1 MGAYPQDFIP
11 PLDQGGP
18 GQGEP
23 VGGFGGNAGTDGEA
37 HRAVVRQV
45 GKAPVLLVHGNSGT
59 AETPPWDLLD
69 AKNMLLA
76 AGYVEELIWAPSYL
90 GSGTLDL
97 LTPHTNNVDDVR
109 DYLESVCAYLAVDVM
124 DVIAHSLGCSLVYA
138 VCRGLERQTVPIN
151 WNQPKRWHRIGTF
164 VALAGAFHGLGTGSV
179 GEWQTGGEF
188 MTELLDE
195 ELGGGGEDPFGVG
208 KELTPP
214 PRPHNITYFTGT
226 AEGDF
231 IDAQHPGTGRLA
243 GAVNRVYNLGAGMTG
258 HEQIKENQAVF
269 DDFLPY
275 LNSVPPAP
283 AVELSVDHGSGHYP
297 GPLNLV
303 VAVDPPERAVDVT
316 ANRFAKSFIAGFV
329 LDKVFEAQRLTLLD
343 GQSITLA
350 SSGMWQLTLR
360 VDGATDDLVRTY
372 WVDVPAVLVTI
383 ETDNT
388 ESFESSLQVVATAD
402 EPTAAI
408 YHSLDGSRWN
418 AGASVTITG
427 DATVSFVAVTPAGL
441 ASETVSRSFHKA
453 VREAVTRPAPAHD
466 EPLRGAGRI
475 QPCPGP

>member
-23 VGGFGGNAGTDGEA
+23 VGGFGGNAATDREA
-37 HRAVVRQV
+37 HRAVVQQV
-45 GKAPVLLVHGNSGT
+45 GKAPVMLVHGNSGT

-69 AKNMLLA
+69 AKRMLLA

-90 GSGTLDL
+90 GPGTLDL

-109 DYLESVCAYLAVDVM
+109 DYLDSVCAYLAVDVV

-138 VCRGLERQTVPIN
+138 VCRGLERQTAPIN

-164 VALAGAFHGLGTGSV
+164 VALAGAFHGLGTASV

-188 MTELLDE
+188 MTELLEE
-195 ELGGGGEDPFGVG
+195 ELGGDGENPFGEG

-231 IDAQHPGTGRLA
+231 IDAQHPGTGRLE
-243 GAVNRVYNLGAGMTG
+243 GAINRVYSLGEGMIG

-269 DDFLPY
+269 NDFLPY

-283 AVELSVDHGSGHYP
+283 AVELSVDRSSGHYS

-303 VAVDPPERAVDVT
+303 IAVDPPTRAVAAT
-316 ANRFAKSFIAGFV
+316 ASRITKAFIAGFII
-329 LDKVFEAQRLTLLD
+329 DKVPEAQHLTLFD
-343 GQSITLA
+343 RQSITLA

-372 WVDVPAVLVTI
+372 WVDVPAIVTTI
-383 ETDNT
+383 QTDNT
-388 ESFESSLQVVATAD
+388 APFENSLQVVATAD
-402 EPTAAI
+402 EPTATI
-408 YHSLDGSRWN
+408 YYSLDGSRWN
-418 AGASVTITG
+418 AGATVAITE
-427 DATVSFVAVTPAGL
+427 DAAVSFVAITPAGL

-453 VREAVTRPAPAHD
+453 VRRAVT
-466 EPLRGAGRI
+466 AG
-475 QPCPGP
+475 GNEHSDGM